1 MKNHDILIHRDSPLL
16 RGLSNTLIVNTQL
29 GIYHI
34 VKILSKITL
43 ATFAI
48 MPVVVKAGLEGAVIF
63 TGQGEIINKN
73 FVRQDSARL
82 GINAAGFSI
91 DINENFTLVQNRAT
105 DIALIRVIGQDSSA
119 ILGRINAKGQLFII
133 NPNGVLFGKDSH
145 VNVGGL
151 VASSLDISNDNFKR
165 GRYKFIN
172 SGRAGAVV
180 NNGELAAEK
189 SGYIALIAPEVRNES
204 EIRAKIGTALLA
216 SGDRVTL
223 KIDNGSLVNYSI
235 DKGTL
240 NALVENKQLIQVDG
254 GTVFI
259 GAKAANK
266 VTSAVINNAGIIR
279 ARTVE
284 NHNGVI
290 KLIGDM
296 QSGTVQVNGTLDAS
310 APDGG
315 NGGFIET
322 SAAHVKVS
330 DNAHVITLASVGKNG
345 SWLIDPVDFTI
356 AVTGGDMTGAAVS
369 SALTGGNLLIYSTS
383 GSSGIRGDVNVND
396 VVNWSANKLT
406 LNAQHSI
413 NINANMNGT
422 GTAKLELDYA
432 QFDTAGNINDK
443 YFIANGITVNLPTG
457 NNLITREGYLGAPT
471 TYYVINS
478 LGAENSITATDLQGM
493 QGNLTRNYALGS
505 NINALETNSWS
516 NGFNA
521 VGSDVSAFSGR
532 FEGLGHTISNLS
544 ITGTSNYQGLFG
556 YATGSISNVNLDH
569 ATIYAPAYDFVG
581 AIAGYSNSSIR
592 NSSITNTMVTG
603 HSYLGGLAGSANQVM
618 NGFADVAVT
627 GTGDNVGGLVGSVG
641 DVNASF
647 AIGSVTGSAYV
658 GGLAGF
664 VQGNVSKSFAT
675 GNVSGVTAVG
685 GLAGALNN
693 VDNSYAT
700 GNVNG
705 TSYVGG
711 LVGRSFADVSVRDTY
726 ATGSV
731 TGTDY
736 VGGLYGK
743 IINPVTSVVERNYS
757 TGPVSASGVAV
768 GGFVGEASFA
778 FAMNSGN
785 FWNTQ
790 TINQGSG
797 VGNIISGG
805 VNDATALA
813 GKTTAEMKNPST
825 YSNWGANIAT
835 NGGSASAWRI
845 SAGRG

>member
-457 NNLITREGYLGAPT
+457 IPPLPPLNKPPISNPNEKITEGSCTDGPVNVGDTATAFAASSIFASNENITCELDAVDMLPGKNKSDSENYANCADSERLLQDIKIRVLDGG
-471 TYYVINS
+471 VRM
-478 LGAENSITATDLQGM
+478 AENRLIHDRGLD
-493 QGNLTRNYALGS
+493 
-505 NINALETNSWS
+505 NI
-516 NGFNA
+516 
-521 VGSDVSAFSGR
+521 D
-532 FEGLGHTISNLS
+532 
-544 ITGTSNYQGLFG
+544 
-556 YATGSISNVNLDH
+556 
-569 ATIYAPAYDFVG
+569 
-581 AIAGYSNSSIR
+581 SSKKM
-592 NSSITNTMVTG
+592 S
-603 HSYLGGLAGSANQVM
+603 Q
-618 NGFADVAVT
+618 
-627 GTGDNVGGLVGSVG
+627 
-641 DVNASF
+641 
-647 AIGSVTGSAYV
+647 
-658 GGLAGF
+658 
-664 VQGNVSKSFAT
+664 
-675 GNVSGVTAVG
+675 
-685 GLAGALNN
+685 
-693 VDNSYAT
+693 
-700 GNVNG
+700 
-705 TSYVGG
+705 
-711 LVGRSFADVSVRDTY
+711 
-726 ATGSV
+726 
-731 TGTDY
+731 
-736 VGGLYGK
+736 
-743 IINPVTSVVERNYS
+743 
-757 TGPVSASGVAV
+757 
-768 GGFVGEASFA
+768 
-778 FAMNSGN
+778 
-785 FWNTQ
+785 
-790 TINQGSG
+790 
-797 VGNIISGG
+797 
-805 VNDATALA
+805 
-813 GKTTAEMKNPST
+813 
-825 YSNWGANIAT
+825 
-835 NGGSASAWRI
+835 
-845 SAGRG
+845 